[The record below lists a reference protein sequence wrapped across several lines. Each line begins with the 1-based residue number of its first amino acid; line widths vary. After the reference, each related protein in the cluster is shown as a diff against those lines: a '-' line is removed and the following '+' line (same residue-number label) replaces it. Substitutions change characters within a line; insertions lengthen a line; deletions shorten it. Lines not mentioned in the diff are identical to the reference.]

1 MALSVVIALIGL
13 GVARHFYLTDPAV
26 PDRLMSRFKNIYT
39 TLLNKYWVD
48 ELYDLLFVN
57 RAKDLGNRLSRFD
70 NSVVDGAV
78 NGSAWLTRL
87 TASISGFF
95 DYWIVD
101 LAVRRSDLIY
111 YLSFPLRR
119 IQTGV
124 IQTYAA
130 LTIGGILVIVG
141 YFILT

>member
-1 MALSVVIALIGL
+1 M
-13 GVARHFYLTDPAV
+13 
-26 PDRLMSRFKNIYT
+26 
-39 TLLNKYWVD
+39 LNKYWVD
-48 ELYDLLFVN
+48 EVYDLLFVN
-57 RAKDLGNRLSRFD
+57 RTKDLANRLAGFD
-70 NSVVDGAV
+70 NRVVDGAV

-87 TASISGFF
+87 TASVSGFF

-141 YFILT
+141 YFMLT